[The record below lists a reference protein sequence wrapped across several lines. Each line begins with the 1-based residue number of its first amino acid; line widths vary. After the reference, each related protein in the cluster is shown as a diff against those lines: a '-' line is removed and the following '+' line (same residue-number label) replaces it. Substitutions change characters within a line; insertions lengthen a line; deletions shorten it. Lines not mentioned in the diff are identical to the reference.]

1 MDAYLP
7 FLTDII
13 KDSLKRG
20 MFPNDLKLA
29 EEMPLLKKLIHLIKL
44 TPISLI
50 FQKLL
55 K

>member
-7 FLTDII
+7 FLTNII

-29 EEMPLLKKLIHLIKL
+29 EVMPLLKKLIPLIKL
-44 TPISLI
+44 TPISRI
-50 FQKLL
+50 FQQLL